1 MSRREKI
8 RKEVD
13 YPSDPHTRV
22 KHQFYRRYINCWMP
36 RILQGRWSG
45 DATVVEAFAGSGRYS
60 DGLDGSPVMIAKAYR
75 QHRFHDRFH
84 KLSLVT
90 IDKDVRRVAVLTE
103 RMAALPEDG
112 KFTHASQEPGPYSN
126 QLPDVLERYA
136 PQGTPTLWII
146 DPWGLKDIPWRD
158 VSACAARKKNEV
170 IITLMLDEI
179 HRYLGNPSMA
189 GVLTQLF
196 GDTSWQTLDP
206 QAPVADSKEAIKR
219 LYRQKLESLG
229 CLTGAFDVQARGQ
242 TGRYALI
249 FGTHHKS
256 GLECWNDACWSLDET
271 AGKGSSA
278 QISFSFGPDV
288 DRLLAHIESL
298 QGSTVTFS
306 DLQQWAA
313 SQGYKDTHLRKALSQ
328 LSAEGIVIRV
338 HPVEEAKS
346 PWPGDSVIQVFSPGD
361 GN

>member
-75 QHRFHDRFH
+75 QHRFHDRFN
-84 KLSLVT
+84 KLDLVT
-90 IDKDVRRVAVLTE
+90 IDKDVRRVAVLTQ
-103 RMAALPEDG
+103 RMAGLPEDA
-112 KFTHASQEPGPYSN
+112 KVIHAPQEPGPFGER
-126 QLPDVLERYA
+126 LPLVLEQHA
-136 PQGTPTLWII
+136 PQGKATLWII
-146 DPWGLKDIPWRD
+146 DPWGLKDIPWPD

-170 IITLMLDEI
+170 IISLMLDEI
-179 HRYLGNPSMA
+179 HRYLGNPAMVD
-189 GVLTQLF
+189 VLTQLF
-196 GDTSWQTLDP
+196 GGTSWQTLDP
-206 QAPVADSKEAIKR
+206 QAPVAESKEAVKR
-219 LYRQKLESLG
+219 LYRQRLESLG
-229 CLTGAFDVQARGQ
+229 CFTGAFDVQARGQ

-278 QISFSFGPDV
+278 QISFSFGPDI
-288 DRLLAHIESL
+288 DRLLTYIESL
-298 QGSTVTFS
+298 QGSAVTFT
-306 DLQQWAA
+306 DLHRWAIA
-313 SQGYKDTHLRKALSQ
+313 QGYKETHLRNALGQ
-328 LSAEGIVIRV
+328 LSAEGIVMRV
-338 HPVEEAKS
+338 QPVEEAKS
-346 PWPGDSVIQVFSPGD
+346 PWPSDSVVQVFSPGD
-361 GN
+361 SD